1 MTPRAIP
8 NAAAEIVD
16 KYMRRLMIPDPD
28 AAWRYVAADL
38 QIRFTARAGLI
49 AQTDAWNNSA
59 KWLIDCC
66 GLRCADYRAA
76 R

>member
-1 MTPRAIP
+1 MTPQAIP
-8 NAAAEIVD
+8 NADAEIGYR
-16 KYMRRLMIPDPD
+16 YMRRLMIPDPD
-28 AAWRYVAADL
+28 VARRYAAADL
-38 QIRFTARAGLI
+38 QIRFTAGAGLI

-59 KWLIDCC
+59 EGLIDRC